1 LSYKCSYLEH
11 CGLKRKTVHPEGENA
26 TADEVRIAMNA
37 APNERSYIRL
47 ASIRALFMGME
58 RELVC
63 QMFVCSDRMVRLW
76 IECFNRAGIDA
87 LEPKPRSGRP
97 RKVKLERVRDILV
110 PILEAPSRANAV
122 KEFRM

>member
-1 LSYKCSYLEH
+1 
-11 CGLKRKTVHPEGENA
+11 
-26 TADEVRIAMNA
+26 MNA

-87 LEPKPRSGRP
+87 LGPKPRSGRP